1 MAELTGYV
9 QYRFRSDEHDT
20 NVLLKGEAEW
30 VRQKVE
36 ELGLSGLGWTMPIG
50 KDDKKSEGGEEW
62 SKQTAIYP
70 RLSAV
75 PSKAKTVA
83 FNYDKDILCKIEY
96 DEDSKLPEGMSCF
109 NCSHNNND

>member
-50 KDDKKSEGGEEW
+50 KEDKKS
-62 SKQTAIYP
+62 KQSSNT
-70 RLSAV
+70 
-75 PSKAKTVA
+75 PSE
-83 FNYDKDILCKIEY
+83 DKK
-96 DEDSKLPEGMSCF
+96 
-109 NCSHNNND
+109 

>member
-36 ELGLSGLGWTMPIG
+36 ELGLTGLGWTMPIG
-50 KDDKKSEGGEEW
+50 QEKKKANASSNSSSDNKISITVEDEPIGE
-62 SKQTAIYP
+62 KPLDMGPTP
-70 RLSAV
+70 D
-75 PSKAKTVA
+75 PSR
-83 FNYDKDILCKIEY
+83 I
-96 DEDSKLPEGMSCF
+96 
-109 NCSHNNND
+109 